1 MEGNQIAKAS
11 YKAGKPY
18 TGTVSTYDGY
28 ATTITTYEKGL
39 KDGIET
45 FKSDYTDYIATK
57 TYYKAGEIV
66 KEENYLDTYLQSSK
80 VYQDGELH
88 GPAKFY
94 DEEGELVATLEYKE
108 GYAHQGTS
116 IAYGYES
123 NVYTTYENGLITYEK
138 TVSTLTG
145 LLLSEE
151 KVLAD
156 GTMQK
161 NIYDESESLVY
172 QYGLKDYALHGT
184 CTYYENGKV
193 KYKSTFEEG
202 RFVEGTVALKTWGDP
217 YSYYDYDESTYF
229 VCTLNKNS
237 MTIQRLAKDTNK
249 VVFELT
255 SKLKKGKMEDNP
267 IFQNK
272 IDSTNLYPDD
282 NNTAY

>member
-1 MEGNQIAKAS
+1 MCTQPMI
-11 YKAGKPY
+11 Y
-18 TGTVSTYDGY
+18 
-28 ATTITTYEKGL
+28 
-39 KDGIET
+39 
-45 FKSDYTDYIATK
+45 
-57 TYYKAGEIV
+57 
-66 KEENYLDTYLQSSK
+66 
-80 VYQDGELH
+80 
-88 GPAKFY
+88 
-94 DEEGELVATLEYKE
+94 
-108 GYAHQGTS
+108 
-116 IAYGYES
+116 
-123 NVYTTYENGLITYEK
+123 GLITYEK

-161 NIYDESESLVY
+161 NSYDESESLVY

-202 RFVEGTVALKTWGDP
+202 RFVEGTVALKTWGDS

-272 IDSTNLYPDD
+272 IDSTNLYPDN